1 MIYEHFLSHFLPA
14 RGDVAIDVGAN
25 GGQYLERLVTRFRK
39 VVAFEPQVSCYDK
52 LRRRFG
58 GHSNVVLARLACG
71 EREGA
76 GELRT
81 PAGPDGEALATLLD
95 AHPYGYPLTRVEPV
109 RIVRLDE
116 MGTLLNGRVDFL
128 KIDVEGAD
136 LDVLRGAEKII
147 RVQRPAVQF
156 EEHVDGDLERAIQLL
171 EALAP
176 NGYSFEVVP
185 RETGWKGGTV
195 QRWLLA
201 YRVGG

>member
-25 GGQYLERLVTRFRK
+25 EGQYLERLVTRFRK
-39 VVAFEPQVSCYDK
+39 VVAFEPQVACYDK

-71 EREGA
+71 ARDGA

-81 PAGPDGEALATLLD
+81 PAGPDGSGGATLLD
-95 AHPYGYPLTRVEPV
+95 AHPHGHPLTQVEPV

-116 MGTLLNGRVDFL
+116 LGATLGGRVDFL
-128 KIDVEGAD
+128 KVDVEGAD

-147 RVQRPAVQF
+147 RVQRPSVQF
-156 EEHVDGDLERAIQLL
+156 EEHVEGDLDRAIALL
-171 EALAP
+171 DELAP
-176 NGYSFEVVP
+176 NCYSFEVVTHEIP
-185 RETGWKGGTV
+185 WRGNLP

-201 YRVGG
+201 YRGG